1 MEYIAAVYLMAAVL
15 LGAAGAAKAVA
26 PEPAAAALARLRQPH
41 ARWAVRVLGVVEL
54 AVAVG
59 AFVLGGPAPAI
70 ALTVLYAE
78 FAVVA
83 TAMVRSGSTL
93 SCGCFGRVEMPA
105 TWRHV
110 IVNIAAAVAGAVAA
124 SWPVEPI
131 DQLFESRQ
139 WLLTP
144 FCVAVT
150 AGAYGVFMLL
160 KSSRSMKVG
169 LGGSSK

>member
-1 MEYIAAVYLMAAVL
+1 MEYVAAVYLMAAIL

-41 ARWAVRVLGVVEL
+41 TRWAVRLLGVVEL

-83 TAMVRSGSTL
+83 VAMVRSGSTL

-110 IVNIAAAVAGAVAA
+110 AVNIAAAVAGVVAA

-131 DQLFESRQ
+131 DQLFETRQ
-139 WLLTP
+139 WLLAP
-144 FCVAVT
+144 FCAAVA
-150 AGAYGVFMLL
+150 AGAYGLFAWL
-160 KSSRSMKVG
+160 KQTPKTRP
-169 LGGSSK
+169 